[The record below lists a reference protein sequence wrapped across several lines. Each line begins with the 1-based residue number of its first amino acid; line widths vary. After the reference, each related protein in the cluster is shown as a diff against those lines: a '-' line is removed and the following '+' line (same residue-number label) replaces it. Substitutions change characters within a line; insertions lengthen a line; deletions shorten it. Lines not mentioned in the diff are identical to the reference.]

1 MKTLRLIIS
10 GILIGLSSGAFAVPA
25 LQVYGVGSTAVD
37 LTGDED
43 SWLLTDP
50 TGSLEL
56 IGTYQNKNVV
66 SITNAFLVLT
76 TEAVSGN
83 PFGSDYA
90 KFDSADDFERSIGA
104 TFNNHSPYGLDAALV
119 DTFVYDLSL
128 IGMDSFAR
136 VGETKDCNADVPGT
150 TDCASA
156 SNSTGQIHTFN
167 YDFSGLGLDSVH
179 FDLVALITDGGGNR
193 GWRSSWNINPGSHDT
208 TWVKVPESSSVLML
222 FVGLL
227 SLVAVR
233 RKN

>member
-1 MKTLRLIIS
+1 MKMLRLIIT
-10 GILIGLSSGAFAVPA
+10 GILIGLSSSAFAVPA
-25 LQVYGVGSTAVD
+25 LQVHGVGSTAVD

-56 IGTYQNKNVV
+56 IGTYQSKNVV
-66 SITNAFLVLT
+66 SITNAFLILT
-76 TEAVSGN
+76 TDAVSGN

-90 KFDSADDFERSIGA
+90 KFDSAEAFEQSIGA
-104 TFNNHSPYGLDAALV
+104 NLNRHSPYGSDAALV

-128 IGMDSFAR
+128 VGMGSFAR

-156 SNSTGQIHTFN
+156 SNSIGQIHTFD
-167 YDFSGLGLDSVH
+167 YDFSGLGLASVH
-179 FDLVALITDGGGNR
+179 FDLVALITDDKGNR
-193 GWRSSWNINPGSHDT
+193 GLSSSWDINPGSHDS

-222 FVGLL
+222 FVGLI